1 MRYFFS
7 GGVAGAAAGCGAV
20 LAAGDLGIS
29 AAFGWAGGALTLG
42 AVPDVEPRRSKAGGL
57 SGAGAGRG
65 WTPGA
70 VAGGGVGAGI
80 GNAPGPPL
88 LSGAGGEP
96 AGGVVAPGPLL
107 SCAAEVPAN
116 SNESAAV
123 AIKLPMRKVVDMA
136 KGPCSRDAAEERG
149 RSGESSES
157 I

>member
-88 LSGAGGEP
+88 LS
-96 AGGVVAPGPLL
+96 
-107 SCAAEVPAN
+107 CAAEVPAN